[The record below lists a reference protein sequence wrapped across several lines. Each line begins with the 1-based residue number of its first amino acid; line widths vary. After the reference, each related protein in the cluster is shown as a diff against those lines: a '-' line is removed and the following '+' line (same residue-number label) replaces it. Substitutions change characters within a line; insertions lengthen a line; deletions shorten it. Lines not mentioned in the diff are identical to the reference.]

1 MQPNFLVVIL
11 SGLIPLITG
20 FVWYSP
26 RVMGTIWMKESGV
39 NPTPPDGKKMLL
51 IFGLTF
57 LLGAMLASFVMT
69 VVIHPMGLFSM
80 LAHEETA
87 LADPNSE
94 LSQTVNGL
102 MTKYGAHF
110 RTFKHG
116 VLHGALMSLF
126 LALPVIGII
135 AMFEQKSAKYVW
147 VHVGYWAITLGL
159 MGGVI
164 CAFA

>member
-11 SGLIPLITG
+11 SGLIPLIIG
-20 FVWYSP
+20 SAWYNP
-26 RVMGTIWMKESGV
+26 KTMGTIWMKESGIT
-39 NPTPPDGKKMLL
+39 PTPPDGKKMLIML
-51 IFGLTF
+51 GLTF
-57 LLGAMLASFVMT
+57 VLSALLATFVMT

-80 LAHEETA
+80 LAHEQTA
-87 LADPNSE
+87 LADPSSE

-116 VLHGALMSLF
+116 VLHGVLMSLF
-126 LALPVIGII
+126 LALPVIGINAI
-135 AMFEQKSAKYVW
+135 FEQKSAKYVW
-147 VHVGYWAITLGL
+147 IHVGYWAITLGL